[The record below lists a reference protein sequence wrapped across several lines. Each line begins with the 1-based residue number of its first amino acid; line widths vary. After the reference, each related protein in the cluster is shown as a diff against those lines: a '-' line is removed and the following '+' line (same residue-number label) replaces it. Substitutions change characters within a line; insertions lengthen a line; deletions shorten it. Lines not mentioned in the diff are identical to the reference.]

1 MEKKRF
7 DNKRKN
13 GPSRPRA
20 ESERRGERREDRR
33 EERTLPE
40 NYVLG
45 RNAVRELL
53 SSGRDIDKIYV
64 QTGEREGSILALLG
78 EVSARKIPIVEVD
91 KAKMDR
97 MACFMAHQGIIA
109 VCAEQNYASVDDIFT
124 RAEERGEA
132 PFIILCDGVEDPHN
146 LGAIL
151 RSAECAGA
159 HGVIIPKR
167 RNVGLTPVVAK
178 SSAGAILHIPVARV
192 TNLARTVD
200 ELRERGV
207 WIYCAD
213 MDGTPYYQ
221 NDLKGAVGLVLGSE
235 GEGISRLVKEKCDF
249 VMSIPMH
256 GHVNSL
262 NVSCAGAILM
272 FEISRQRNS

>member
-7 DNKRKN
+7 DNKKKAH
-13 GPSRPRA
+13 GAHPRYGN
-20 ESERRGERREDRR
+20 ERR

-64 QTGEREGSILALLG
+64 QSGEREGSILALLG
-78 EVSARKIPIVEVD
+78 EISTRKIPVVEVD

-97 MACFMAHQGIIA
+97 MSCFMAHQGIIA
-109 VCAEQNYASVDDIFT
+109 VCAEHNYASVDDIFAS
-124 RAEERGEA
+124 AEEKGEP

-192 TNLARTVD
+192 VNLARTID

-213 MDGTPYYQ
+213 MDGAPYHAT
-221 NDLKGAVGLVLGSE
+221 DLRGALGLVLGSE

-249 VMSIPMH
+249 VMSIPMY
-256 GHVNSL
+256 GQVNSL
-262 NVSCAGAILM
+262 NVSCAGAVLM
-272 FEISRQRNS
+272 FEIARQRNS

>member
-7 DNKRKN
+7 DNKKKKYN
-13 GPSRPRA
+13 PPV
-20 ESERRGERREDRR
+20 RREAERRE
-33 EERTLPE
+33 EHTLPE

-45 RNAVRELL
+45 RNAVKELL
-53 SSGRDIDKIYV
+53 SSGRDIDKIYI
-64 QTGEREGSILALLG
+64 QSGEREGSILALLG
-78 EVSARKIPIVEVD
+78 EVSARKIPVVEVD
-91 KAKMDR
+91 KQKMDR
-97 MACFMAHQGIIA
+97 MACHMAHQGIIA
-109 VCAEQNYASVDDIFT
+109 VTAEQNYASVDDIFA
-124 RAEERGEA
+124 RAEEKGEA

-192 TNLARTVD
+192 TNLARTID

-213 MDGTPYYQ
+213 MDGKPYHQ
-221 NDLKGAVGLVLGSE
+221 TDLRGAVGLVLGSE

-249 VMSIPMH
+249 VMSIPMY

-262 NVSCAGAILM
+262 NVSCAGAVLM

>member
-7 DNKRKN
+7 DNKKKKYN
-13 GPSRPRA
+13 PPV
-20 ESERRGERREDRR
+20 RREAERRE
-33 EERTLPE
+33 EHTLPE

-45 RNAVRELL
+45 RNAVKELL
-53 SSGRDIDKIYV
+53 SSGRDIDKIYI
-64 QTGEREGSILALLG
+64 QSEGSILALLG
-78 EVSARKIPIVEVD
+78 EVSARKIPVVEVD
-91 KAKMDR
+91 KQKMDR
-97 MACFMAHQGIIA
+97 MACHMAHQGIIA
-109 VCAEQNYASVDDIFT
+109 VTAEQNYASVDDIFA
-124 RAEERGEA
+124 RAEEKGEA

-192 TNLARTVD
+192 TNLARTID

-213 MDGTPYYQ
+213 MDGKPYHQ
-221 NDLKGAVGLVLGSE
+221 TDLRGAVGLVLGSE

-249 VMSIPMH
+249 VMSIPMY

-262 NVSCAGAILM
+262 NVSCAGAVLM

>member
-7 DNKRKN
+7 DNKKRN
-13 GPSRPRA
+13 APSRPRPQG
-20 ESERRGERREDRR
+20 ERREERREDRR
-33 EERTLPE
+33 EERVLPE

-53 SSGRDIDKIYV
+53 SSGRDIDKIYI
-64 QTGEREGSILALLG
+64 QSGEREGSILALLG
-78 EVSARKIPIVEVD
+78 EVSARKIPVVEVD
-91 KAKMDR
+91 KQKMDR
-97 MACFMAHQGIIA
+97 MACFMSHQGIIA
-109 VCAEQNYASVDDIFT
+109 VCAEQNYASVDDIFA
-124 RAEERGEA
+124 RAEERGEP

-192 TNLARTVD
+192 TNLARTID

-213 MDGTPYYQ
+213 MDGKPYHQ
-221 NDLKGAVGLVLGSE
+221 TDLRGAVGLVLGSE

-249 VMSIPMH
+249 VMSIPMY

-262 NVSCAGAILM
+262 NVSCAGAVLM
-272 FEISRQRNS
+272 FEISHQRNS